1 MRKSTWVLV
10 SLGLVALFMTG
21 FGCSS
26 DNKSS
31 TDPGGSTSGTHLI
44 GAEIGAAAM
53 TGGQF
58 VALVEQIDASSVGA
72 DELDFYLNGEQ
83 LSPAFG
89 SYGESAVYSKLNF
102 GYTSG
107 QTYTISVS
115 GGGKNSSCS
124 FTGPSFVF
132 PTITAPADG
141 SNFVLGNDISV
152 QWTYDSDP
160 PETVWIRAMA
170 NGSDEDVIYEQEI
183 NGSQRSHS
191 IPGSVTAGHTEYTDL
206 IITVDGGEAIFPFD
220 GNLAFTGSNVIA
232 VLPGDAIS
240 IYPGQP
246 VTYQVFLDPT
256 ITSMEADGTSTAQLV
271 ATVYNQTAGEY
282 ETGATVTFS
291 VEPAGALS
299 FEPNPVSMAEG
310 SSEAHTTVRAGTAP
324 GTAAVKATYNGT
336 DSDPLTYTLTEQWA
350 VSVGA
355 GPMPEI
361 TWPSSYTMTGIA
373 VFHQGNPL
381 GILVWSIA
389 TLTSPGIQSP
399 LTYGTVPGSA
409 SQVWP
414 AGGGAAP
421 PLVSGNEYYI
431 LFTFDGA
438 GTQTYTF
445 TAQ

>member
-1 MRKSTWVLV
+1 MRKPEWALV
-10 SLGLVALFMTG
+10 SVALVALLMMG

-152 QWTYDSDP
+152 GWSYDTNP
-160 PETVWIRAMA
+160 PSSVWLRVIP
-170 NGSDEDVIYEQEI
+170 NGSEESVIYERELS
-183 NGSQRSHS
+183 GSTTSHT
-191 IPGSVTAGHTEYTDL
+191 IPGTVTAGHTEYTDL
-206 IITVDGGEAIFPFD
+206 IITVDGGEALYPFD

-246 VTYQVFLDPT
+246 TTYRVDLDPFST
-256 ITSMEADGTSTAQLV
+256 TLDADGTSTSTLV
-271 ATVYNQTAGEY
+271 AVVWDEAAYGYLTDG
-282 ETGATVTFS
+282 TVTFS
-291 VEPAGALS
+291 VQPAGALS
-299 FEPNPVSMAEG
+299 FEPNPVTMSGG
-310 SSEAHTTVRAGTAP
+310 SSEAQTMVRAGTTP
-324 GTAAVKATYNGT
+324 GTATVTASCRGT

-350 VSVGA
+350 VNVSTGTTPTV
-355 GPMPEI
+355 
-361 TWPSSYTMTGIA
+361 TWPDGVYMSGVVFWKAGGIDE
-373 VFHQGNPL
+373 QR
-381 GILVWSIA
+381 VWSIA
-389 TLTSPGIQSP
+389 TLTSPGIGSP
-399 LTYGTVPGSA
+399 LTYGTVPTNAQQIIPITGD
-409 SQVWP
+409 P
-414 AGGGAAP
+414 L
-421 PLVSGNEYYI
+421 PLVIGTTYRIAFVLDDLS
-431 LFTFDGA
+431 
-438 GTQTYTF
+438 TQTYTF